1 MAPDIKVTITK
12 EIRLDAELIKELHTG
27 SQADFDN
34 AITQLAKL
42 TKQDQI
48 FEDEY
53 EALRMVVEQI
63 AESDG
68 DTDITFEV
76 Y

>member
-1 MAPDIKVTITK
+1 MARNIKVTITK
-12 EIRLDAELIKELHTG
+12 EISLDAESIEELHTG

-34 AITQLAKL
+34 AIAQLGKL
-42 TKQDQI
+42 TKQNQI
-48 FEDEY
+48 FEDKY
-53 EALRMVVEQI
+53 EVLRMVVEQI

-68 DTDITFEV
+68 DTDATFEV